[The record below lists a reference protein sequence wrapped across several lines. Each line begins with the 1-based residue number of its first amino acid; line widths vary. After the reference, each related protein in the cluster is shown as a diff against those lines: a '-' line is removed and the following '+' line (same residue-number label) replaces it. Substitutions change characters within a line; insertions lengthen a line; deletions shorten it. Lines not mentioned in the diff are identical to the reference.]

1 MGNKIKEVRKSKG
14 ITQKELAAKLGV
26 TPQAVS
32 QFERSD
38 SDRFTIATLQN
49 IATALE
55 CKVDD
60 LIAKDPTTESGY
72 YFESEKIG
80 QNN

>member
-32 QFERSD
+32 QF
-38 SDRFTIATLQN
+38 Q
-49 IATALE
+49 
-55 CKVDD
+55 
-60 LIAKDPTTESGY
+60 
-72 YFESEKIG
+72 G
-80 QNN
+80 QCP